1 MRRAPASCS
10 PPPQLSAEAALR
22 TMFRLSSILL
32 CWTLLLILPKPASG
46 QRPLVFNHVT
56 VIDAT
61 GASAKPD
68 MSVVISG
75 GRILK
80 LGRAGRVR
88 LPKDALVVNASGKF
102 LIPGLWD
109 MHVHEWSKE
118 VFFPLFIANGIT
130 GVRDM
135 ISPRS

>member
-1 MRRAPASCS
+1 
-10 PPPQLSAEAALR
+10 LR
-22 TMFRLSSILL
+22 IIVRLSSVLL
-32 CWTLLLILPKPASG
+32 CWALLLARPVPASG
-46 QRPLVFNHVT
+46 QRSLVLTHVT

-61 GASAKPD
+61 GAAAKPD

-75 GRILK
+75 GRIVG
-80 LGRAGRVR
+80 LGKAGRVR

-109 MHVHEWSKE
+109 MHVHEWNKE
-118 VFFPLFIANGIT
+118 VFFPLFIANGVT

-135 ISPRS
+135 FSRRSNSGARKSRRARQRVRA